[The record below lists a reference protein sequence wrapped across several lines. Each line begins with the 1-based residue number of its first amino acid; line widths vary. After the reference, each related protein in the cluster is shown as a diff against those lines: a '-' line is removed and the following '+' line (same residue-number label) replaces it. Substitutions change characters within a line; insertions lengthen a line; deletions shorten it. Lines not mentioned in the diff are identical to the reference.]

1 MIPYGVIRSR
11 LWTVQRRPEVVVT
24 DLANIGPDNYTVL
37 YGIICMYKITSLIR
51 RKKLRPKSS
60 LVVAL

>member
-1 MIPYGVIRSR
+1 MVVIH
-11 LWTVQRRPEVVVT
+11 V
-24 DLANIGPDNYTVL
+24 ANIGPDNYTVL
-37 YGIICMYKITSLIR
+37 YGIICMYEITSLIR